1 MPYVLT
7 RREVEFIKDWLKVQ
21 KGEMS
26 LERFFEKWSS
36 KKDNSKMLD
45 DLKAVEEGKMS
56 LEEFRRKWTRK
67 GDWKNYVRV
76 MRHRLEKKRKNLRK
90 IIKEI
95 ESEIRLIQ
103 EFFNCEQLP

>member
-1 MPYVLT
+1 MSYVLT
-7 RREVEFIKDWLKVQ
+7 KKEIEFIKDWLAVQ

-26 LERFFEKWSS
+26 LEEFFEKWSS
-36 KKDNSKMLD
+36 KKDNSSLLED
-45 DLKAVEEGKMS
+45 AKAVEEGRMS

-76 MRHRLEKKRKNLRK
+76 MRFRLEKKRKNIRR

-95 ESEIRLIQ
+95 QEEIKLLQ
-103 EFFNCEQLP
+103 EFFNCRQLP